1 MFVYLPTDSKN
12 EKPAGLSRRALVS
25 AVAV

>member
-12 EKPAGLSRRALVS
+12 EKPAGLSRQALVS